1 MRILITV
8 VLVLIVASMSILPAR
23 AVATIGANVDITAS
37 NDTAERQQVEP
48 TIAVDPRN
56 PSVIVAGAQD
66 YRLLSVGG
74 HRWHGFYRSTDDGLT
89 WTVSLVPGFP
99 GDNSSQGLSSPLHVF
114 QCTSDPVLTFDQNGN
129 VYYAGI
135 TCSTPG
141 FTLFVVKY
149 TGDGATYAST

>member
-8 VLVLIVASMSILPAR
+8 VLLLIVASMSILPAR

-66 YRLLSVGG
+66 YRLLSV
-74 HRWHGFYRSTDDGLT
+74 
-89 WTVSLVPGFP
+89 
-99 GDNSSQGLSSPLHVF
+99 
-114 QCTSDPVLTFDQNGN
+114 
-129 VYYAGI
+129 
-135 TCSTPG
+135 
-141 FTLFVVKY
+141 
-149 TGDGATYAST
+149 